1 MEPVSEKALALH
13 RRAIVCDSHCDTIL
27 ALDRQDRRMGER
39 SEVGHSDLP
48 RLLEGG
54 VTAQVFALFIED
66 SYLPGEAV
74 RRTLQLLDVFYREV
88 EANAES
94 MLLATTAAGIRRA
107 KAEGK
112 VAAILGIEGGEA
124 LEGDIA
130 VLRIFYRLGVR
141 LLTVAW
147 NRRNA
152 LADGQKESRTGGGLT
167 TFGVE
172 AMQEMNRLGMIVDVS
187 HLSAAGVRDVLE
199 VSRAPIIASHSNA
212 RAVRDHP
219 RNLSDEQVQAIAGG
233 GGLVAVTFVPFF
245 VAVEGQVSLERLLDH
260 VEHLLQVGGE
270 DHVGVGS
277 DYDGFGPGIGGSADQ
292 FPELLDVSHLPRL
305 TEGLLKRGLSE
316 RVVEKVLGGNFLR
329 VFEEVAGP

>member
-1 MEPVSEKALALH
+1 MQSVSEEALVLH
-13 RRAIVCDSHCDTIL
+13 RRAIVCDGHSDTIL
-27 ALDRQDRRMGER
+27 ALDRQGRRLGER
-39 SEVGHSDLP
+39 SELGHADLP

-54 VTAQVFALFIED
+54 VTAQVFALFVED
-66 SYLPGEAV
+66 PYLPGEAA
-74 RRTLQLLDVFYREV
+74 RRTMQLLDVFYREV
-88 EANAES
+88 EANADKTF
-94 MLLATTAAGIRRA
+94 LATSAADIRRA

-124 LEGDIA
+124 LEGDLA
-130 VLRIFYRLGVR
+130 VLRCFYRLGVR

-172 AMQEMNRLGMIVDVS
+172 AVQEMNRLGIIVDIS

-199 VSRAPIIASHSNA
+199 ISQAPIIASHSNSQ
-212 RAVRDHP
+212 AVRDHP
-219 RNLSDEQVQAIAGG
+219 RNLSDEQVRAIAEGD
-233 GGLVAVTFVPFF
+233 GLVAVTFVPFF
-245 VAVEGQVSLERLLDH
+245 IAPEGGASLERLLDH
-260 VEHLLQVGGE
+260 VEHLLQAGGE

-277 DYDGFGPGIGGSADQ
+277 DYDGFGFGGPADQ
-292 FPELLDVSHLPRL
+292 FHDLPDVSHLPRL

-329 VFEEVAGP
+329 VFEEVVG

>member
-1 MEPVSEKALALH
+1 MGTISDQALALH
-13 RRAIVCDSHCDTIL
+13 SRAIVCDSHCDTIL

-39 SEVGHSDLP
+39 SEVGHADLP

-54 VTAQVFALFIED
+54 VTAQVFALFVED
-66 SYLPGEAV
+66 QYLPGEAI
-74 RRTLQLLDVFYREV
+74 RRTVQLLDVFYREV
-88 EANAES
+88 EANADR
-94 MLLATTAAGIRRA
+94 MFLASGAADIRRA

-112 VAAILGIEGGEA
+112 LAAILGIEGGEA

-152 LADGQKESRTGGGLT
+152 LADGQKESRTSGGLT

-172 AMQEMNRLGMIVDVS
+172 AVQEMNRLGIIVDVS
-187 HLSAAGVRDVLE
+187 HLSAAGVHDVLE
-199 VSRAPIIASHSNA
+199 VSHAPIIASHSNA

-219 RNLSDEQVQAIAGG
+219 RNLSDEQVRAIAGG

-245 VAVEGQVSLERLLDH
+245 VAAEGQASLKRLLDH
-260 VEHLLQVGGE
+260 IEHLLQVGGE
-270 DHVGVGS
+270 DHVGVGG
-277 DYDGFGPGIGGSADQ
+277 DYDGFGFGGPADQ
-292 FPELLDVSHLPRL
+292 FTELPDVSHLPRL
-305 TEGLLKRGLSE
+305 TEGLLKRGLSQ
-316 RVVEKVLGGNFLR
+316 RVAEKVLGGNFLR
-329 VFEEVAGP
+329 VFGEVVGP